1 MLSQLKSIR
10 KVLFLRS
17 RLECEMDAEMQ
28 SHIDQYISDLV
39 NRGVPKAEAEIR
51 ARAEFGAV
59 EAAQDACR
67 DAAGMRWVRE
77 ILRDF
82 RYAARM
88 VRKNSAFSI
97 AAILTLGLCIG
108 LNTAIFSV
116 VDATLLRPLP
126 YPEPDRLATVLTTY
140 RSKGMQNDEIAQTGR
155 TYQIIHQ
162 NATDLD
168 SAAFSDWTSGV
179 NFAAPGRV
187 EYVQQQRVGAGYFR
201 VLGIRPLIGRE
212 FTTDEDRTGGPAVAI
227 IGNRLWRRALN
238 GDPSIVGRTI
248 TLRGEAFTVIGIM
261 PDSFQSSVPADL
273 WTPLRTSTTGEG
285 AGQNYGIMA
294 RLRDGVSWAHA
305 DSQVEVVG
313 VQAVQELGL
322 HPDVSARLRL
332 VSLQRGLSDE
342 VRSPVLMMWAAVAI
356 VLLIGCVNIAGL
368 LLARAAGRTR
378 EIATRMSLGSGRAAV
393 LRQMLTESLLLAL
406 MGGFVGIGLGYFGL
420 HALQSLGRDSVGL
433 TPSGDAGNLWD
444 TVALDRRVLAAT
456 MAISMFT
463 SLIFGLF
470 PAYQASRLDI
480 RAGLAEGGARGSA
493 GARSRWPRRFLVVCE
508 VALGVMLLVG
518 AGLFIRTFSYLRGLR
533 PGFDPVNVLTAKLSL
548 QDARYTT
555 PERMNKLFNES
566 LERIQQIP
574 GVESAAIGLSLPYE
588 RGLNNGFVRMDGPK
602 VDGKSQITN
611 YCYVTPDYF
620 RALRIPLLQGRSFS
634 MSDSH
639 DSAQVAVVNDA
650 FVKKY
655 LPEQEAVGSHVR
667 SGGAARVIVGVVGSV
682 QQKSGWGGFGPI
694 GAAPAIYVPAAQ
706 TSDKF
711 LQLVHTWFTPAWIV
725 RTKGASE
732 GIPGEMQRALQAVDP
747 LLPFA
752 GFRTMLDVRSRAYAD
767 QRFQTTLM
775 SLLAGLALLL
785 AAVGIYGLIANSVVE
800 RTRELGIRMAL
811 GATVS
816 QAMRTVALPG
826 ITLALA
832 GVAIGS
838 VLALGTVNLLRHM
851 IWGVRPTDPA
861 TFASVAIVLTVIA
874 GAASIIPALRIVRL
888 NPAETLRDE

>member
-1 MLSQLKSIR
+1 M
-10 KVLFLRS
+10 
-17 RLECEMDAEMQ
+17 M
-28 SHIDQYISDLV
+28 
-39 NRGVPKAEAEIR
+39 
-51 ARAEFGAV
+51 
-59 EAAQDACR
+59 
-67 DAAGMRWVRE
+67 
-77 ILRDF
+77 
-82 RYAARM
+82 
-88 VRKNSAFSI
+88 RKNPAFSI

-108 LNTAIFSV
+108 VNTAIFSV

-140 RSKGMQNDEIAQTGR
+140 RSKGMQNEEIAQTGR

-212 FTTDEDRTGGPAVAI
+212 FTEDEDRTGGPAVVI
-227 IGNRLWRRALN
+227 VGYRLWRRALH
-238 GDPSIVGRTI
+238 GDPSVVGHPI
-248 TLRGEAFTVIGIM
+248 NLRGEAFTVIGVM
-261 PDSFQSSVPADL
+261 PDSFQPGVPADL

-285 AGQNYGIMA
+285 AGQNYGIIA
-294 RLRDGVSWAHA
+294 RLHSGVAWGRA
-305 DSQVEVVG
+305 DSQLEVVG
-313 VQAVQELGL
+313 AQAVKEMGL
-322 HPDVSARLRL
+322 RPDESARLRL

-342 VRSPVLMMWAAVAI
+342 LRSPVLMMWAAVAL

-368 LLARAAGRTR
+368 LLARAGTRTR
-378 EIATRMSLGSGRAAV
+378 EIATRMSLGSGRGAV

-406 MGGFVGIGLGYFGL
+406 LGGLVGIGLGYLGMQ
-420 HALQSLGRDSVGL
+420 ALQGLGKDSVGL
-433 TPSGDAGNLWD
+433 TPSGEAGNLWD
-444 TVALDRRVLAAT
+444 TVTLDRRVLAAT
-456 MAISMFT
+456 MAISLFT

-480 RAGLAEGGARGSA
+480 RAGLTEGGARGTA
-493 GARSRWPRRFLVVCE
+493 GARSRWPRRLLVICE
-508 VALGVMLLVG
+508 VALGVVLLIG
-518 AGLFIRTFSYLRGLR
+518 SGLFIRTFSYLRGLR
-533 PGFDPVNVLTAKLSL
+533 PGFDPANVLTAKLSL

-566 LERIQQIP
+566 LARIVQIP

-602 VDGKSQITN
+602 ADGKSQMTN
-611 YCYVTPDYF
+611 YCYVTSDYF

-639 DSAQVAVVNDA
+639 DSAQVAVVNEA
-650 FVKKY
+650 FAKNY
-655 LPEQEAVGSHVR
+655 LAEQEAVGSHVR
-667 SGGAARVIVGVVGSV
+667 SGGTTRVIVGLVGSV

-694 GAAPAIYVPAAQ
+694 NAAPAMYVPATQ

-725 RTKGASE
+725 RTKSGAE
-732 GIPGEMQRALQAVDP
+732 GISGEMQRAVQAVDP

-752 GFRTMLDVRSRAYAD
+752 GFRTMLDVRTRAYAD

-775 SLLAGLALLL
+775 SVLAGLALLL

-811 GATVS
+811 GATVA

-838 VLALGTVNLLRHM
+838 LLALGTVNLLRHM

-861 TFASVAIVLTVIA
+861 TFASVALALIGVA
-874 GAASIIPALRIVRL
+874 AAASIVPALRILRL